1 MSNPSPEAAFPA
13 FQTLEMAP
21 FNANR
26 RPSLAIVG
34 RFVQTEDSSP
44 PHLTGRGE
52 TTDMSFLSDDPKP
65 MTLLDLF
72 QSVIRYRYRALASA
86 GIFVVVFAAIVM
98 LLPKRFDSDA
108 KLLVR
113 LGKSSVGLDPAATTG
128 QIISLQESRES
139 EMNSVIDLLESRK
152 LAQDVVDAIGPDRIL
167 EKYSWSEQMM
177 DWIQGLV
184 PEMGGGGAPSG
195 KLSAEEL
202 EYQQKAEL
210 AIKDLKSMLQV
221 KSPRKSTTVSILYR
235 GRDPYLA
242 QEVVDA
248 VVNAYQRLH
257 IAAYQS
263 NGSLKFFEEKTRE
276 QEAILEQTQEQLR
289 AAKNEMMMITV
300 QGKQESLQ
308 QQINENQKMQ
318 LDTQAELVSARA
330 RVDELE
336 RSLEALPSEIPST
349 VTSGIA
355 DAGTD
360 SMRTRLYELE
370 IQERELAS
378 KYSDGHPVLQ
388 KVRAQLAS
396 SRRIFDEQQKARE
409 QSTVSINP
417 VRERQQSEVLSAKA
431 VLSGL
436 EAKQVSLKETAA
448 ELKDRL
454 EKVNQFEIDA
464 DALQRKLDTARD
476 TYQTYAK
483 KLEESRINHAME
495 LESVSNVSVVQ
506 QPSLILRHTSP
517 KRGLLLALAFA
528 IAGLGGLVVAV
539 ASEWIHRQT
548 VPSRESSSSEVEP
561 FITSELD
568 MPVREERIRI
578 VSKSS

>member
-1 MSNPSPEAAFPA
+1 MSKPSPETAFPA
-13 FQTLEMAP
+13 FQTLEMEP
-21 FNANR
+21 INTNR
-26 RPSLAIVG
+26 HTSLALMG

-44 PHLTGRGE
+44 PKLTGRSE
-52 TTDMSFLSDDPKP
+52 ITNMSFLNDDPKP

-86 GIFVVVFAAIVM
+86 GLLLLVFSAVVI

-177 DWIQGLV
+177 DWLLGLV
-184 PEMGGGGAPSG
+184 PEMGGGGPPSG
-195 KLSAEEL
+195 KLSADEL

-276 QEAILEQTQEQLR
+276 QESILEQTQEQLR

-330 RVDELE
+330 RVSELE
-336 RSLEALPSEIPST
+336 RSLIALPSEIPSA

-409 QSTVSINP
+409 QSTVTINP

-431 VLSGL
+431 VMSGL

-448 ELKDRL
+448 ELRDRL
-454 EKVNQFEIDA
+454 EKVNQFEMDA

-517 KRGLLLALAFA
+517 KRGLLLALAFV

-539 ASEWIHRQT
+539 ATEWIHRQT
-548 VPSRESSSSEVEP
+548 VPSRESSTSEVEP